1 METLRLL
8 HMADVHLDTPFYGR
22 DELLRRKLR
31 DACREAFKRAVD
43 AAIKRNVHAFLI
55 AGDLFDN
62 ELLSFTTERFLLDEM
77 CKLQKARIPVFYAT
91 GNHDPGRASYR
102 AQKLEWPSN
111 VHLFTSTTPETVPIV
126 DHKGQQIGWL
136 TAAGHSSTREGNNLA
151 ARYKKA
157 KDDLPHVAMLHTQV
171 VNARGADQ
179 HERYAP
185 CTEEDLKSPG
195 YDYWALGHVHLRQ
208 RIFEDLP
215 AWYAGNLQGRNP
227 KETGL
232 KGALY
237 VEVSK
242 RGLIEPEFIPLSPL
256 VWDHVELACLKNVHT
271 VTELTSELTAHL
283 HQKIDLDDNREHLV
297 RIDLTGESPLAD
309 EMHKLESLQDL
320 EETVQNETDITW
332 LEIRPRSLVR
342 PVDVESFVGSPTVL
356 GKTLELLE
364 KLPMDDELLDR
375 ITPKD
380 LARSDTADVR
390 HYLRELA
397 SNMDREAASLL
408 VPEQKR

>member
-1 METLRLL
+1 MEALRLL
-8 HMADVHLDTPFYGR
+8 HVADVHLDTPFYGR
-22 DELLRRKLR
+22 DESLRRKLR
-31 DACREAFKRAVD
+31 NACREAFKGAVD
-43 AAIKRNVHAFLI
+43 AAIERDVHAFLI

-62 ELLSFTTERFLLDEM
+62 ELLSFTTERFLLAEM
-77 CKLQKARIPVFYAT
+77 RRLQNARIPVFYAT
-91 GNHDPGRASYR
+91 GNHDPGRANYR

-157 KDDLPHVAMLHTQV
+157 KTDLPHVAMLHTQV

-185 CTEEDLKSPG
+185 CTDEDLRLPG

-208 RIFEDLP
+208 RVFEDLP

-256 VWDHVELACLKNVHT
+256 VWAHVELACPENTHT
-271 VTELTSELTAHL
+271 AAELISELASHL
-283 HQKIDLDDNREHLV
+283 HQKIDLDDGREHLV
-297 RIDLTGESPLAD
+297 RIVLTGESPLAD
-309 EMHKLESLQDL
+309 ELNRSESLRDL
-320 EETVQNETDITW
+320 EEIVQSETDVTW

-342 PVDVESFVGSPTVL
+342 PVDMESYVGSPTVL
-356 GKTLELLE
+356 GEALELLE
-364 KLPMDDELLDR
+364 RLPADDELLDR

-380 LARSDTADVR
+380 LAHSSTEDVR
-390 HYLRELA
+390 HYLRKLA
-397 SNMDREAASLL
+397 NNMDREAASRL
-408 VPEQKR
+408 VPEQQR

>member
-1 METLRLL
+1 MEALRLL
-8 HMADVHLDTPFYGR
+8 HVADVHLDTPFYGR
-22 DELLRRKLR
+22 DESLRRKLR
-31 DACREAFKRAVD
+31 NACREAFKGGVD
-43 AAIKRNVHAFLI
+43 AAIERDVHAFLI

-62 ELLSFTTERFLLDEM
+62 ELLSFTTEKFLLAEM
-77 CKLQKARIPVFYAT
+77 SKLQNARIPVFYAT
-91 GNHDPGRASYR
+91 GNHDPGRANYR

-157 KDDLPHVAMLHTQV
+157 KTDLPHVAMLHTQV

-185 CTEEDLKSPG
+185 CTEEDLRLPG

-208 RIFEDLP
+208 RVFEDLP

-256 VWDHVELACLKNVHT
+256 VWDHVELACPENACT
-271 VTELTSELTAHL
+271 STELTTELAARL
-283 HQKIDLDDNREHLV
+283 RQEIDLDDGREHLV
-297 RIDLTGESPLAD
+297 RLTLTGESSLAD
-309 EMHKLESLQDL
+309 EINKPENLQDL
-320 EETVQNETDITW
+320 EETVQDETDIAW
-332 LEIRPRSLVR
+332 LEIRPRSLLR
-342 PVDVESFVGSPTVL
+342 PVDMESFIGSPTVL

-364 KLPMDDELLDR
+364 RLSTDDELLDR

-380 LARSDTADVR
+380 LAHSNTEDMR
-390 HYLRELA
+390 HYLRELVN
-397 SNMDREAASLL
+397 NMDRKAASLL